1 MEKPCTLCP
10 RKCKIDRS
18 KGETGLCR
26 SGNDIVVARSMV
38 HMWEEPPISG
48 THGSG
53 AIFFSGCSL
62 RCVFCQNRPISH
74 DCVGKVMSES
84 ELGALMLELQEKG
97 VHNINLVTPTHF
109 ADKIASVLEK
119 VKPKLNIPVV
129 YNCGGY
135 ESKES
140 VQMLKGLVDI
150 YLPDFKYASDSLA
163 IKYSNAPKYS
173 YYAAAALAEMVES
186 VGRPVFCR
194 ETDGEEIMKSG
205 VIVRH
210 LVLPSSRR
218 DSMEVL
224 DIIAK
229 TVGVKNVRLSLMSQ
243 YTPEFALN
251 CNIPCLHR
259 KVTSFEYNS
268 VLDHAEK
275 LGFEG
280 YFQDRS
286 SACTNY
292 TPEF

>member
-119 VKPKLNIPVV
+119 VKPRLNIPVV

-163 IKYSNAPKYS
+163 VKYSNAPKYS
-173 YYAAAALAEMVES
+173 YYAAAALAKMVES
-186 VGRPVFCR
+186 VGRPVFFR
-194 ETDGEEIMKSG
+194 DTSGEEIMKSG

>member
-1 MEKPCTLCP
+1 MGKLCTLCP

-18 KGETGLCR
+18 KGDTGLCR

-84 ELGALMLELQEKG
+84 DLGALMLELQEKG

-109 ADKIASVLEK
+109 VDKIASVLEK
-119 VKPKLNIPVV
+119 VKPRLNIPVV

-163 IKYSNAPKYS
+163 VKYSNAPKYS

-186 VGRPVFCR
+186 VGRPVFFR
-194 ETDGEEIMKSG
+194 DTSGEEIMKSG

>member
-109 ADKIASVLEK
+109 VDKIASVLEK
-119 VKPKLNIPVV
+119 VKPRLNIPVV

-163 IKYSNAPKYS
+163 VKYSNAPKYS

-186 VGRPVFCR
+186 VGRPVFFR
-194 ETDGEEIMKSG
+194 DTSGEEIMKSG

>member
-1 MEKPCTLCP
+1 MDSLCTLCP
-10 RKCKIDRS
+10 RKCKVNRS
-18 KGETGLCR
+18 QGEKGFCR
-26 SGNDIVVARSMV
+26 AGNDIVAARSMV

-48 THGSG
+48 KHGSG

-62 RCVFCQNRPISH
+62 RCVFCQNSPISH
-74 DCVGKVMSES
+74 GGVGNVMSEN
-84 ELGALMLELQEKG
+84 ELEALMLELQEKG

-109 ADKIASVLEK
+109 ADKLASVLER
-119 VKPKLNIPVV
+119 VKPKLKIPVI

-135 ESKES
+135 ESVET

-163 IKYSNAPKYS
+163 VKYSNAPKYA
-173 YYAAAALAEMVES
+173 YYAAAALAEMVDS
-186 VGRPVFCR
+186 VGRPSFYR
-194 ETDGEEIMKSG
+194 DADGEELMKSG

-229 TVGVKNVRLSLMSQ
+229 AVGVENVRLSLMSQ
-243 YTPEFALN
+243 YTPEFASD
-251 CNIPCLHR
+251 CDIPCLHR
-259 KVTSFEYNS
+259 TVTSFEYNS

-280 YFQDRS
+280 YFQDRT